1 MGKSD
6 SRTLLRVLP
15 VGDFPAN
22 AEIPAMSDDEHR
34 FVYRAMLRVRLL
46 DEKMLLMQRQ
56 GRIAFFGPSSGQ
68 EASICG
74 SGFVARKQ
82 DWLFP
87 ALREGGALLMRGF
100 PLERY
105 FGQLFGNVLDVQ
117 KGRQQPMHF
126 SSGDYKYLS
135 LSSVIATQLPQAVG
149 AAYAAKI
156 KGDDCVTFG
165 YIGDGGTSEHDF
177 HMAMNFSAVWK
188 VPCVIICQNNQWA
201 ISVPFEQQTA
211 SKGIA
216 VKASAYGMPGVAVD
230 GNDAL
235 AVIAAP
241 REAHARALRGEGP
254 TLLELVTYRR
264 GGHSSSDDPTRYRDE
279 ARTEAAARRSGRPL
293 RAAFKYVQAATVEI
307 EGVDVRMSTTTALG
321 SSAPKTTS
329 SSSTAKPLTRSRGV
343 ISRPLPLRPGGSAD
357 VEHPSPPGPVSLMA
371 MTWWHRRK
379 PPTPAML
386 RRPSRR

>member
-6 SRTLLRVLP
+6 PSTLVRCMA
-15 VGDFPAN
+15 VGGHSAN
-22 AEIPAMSDDEHR
+22 TAPPDMSESDHR

-56 GRIAFFGPSSGQ
+56 GRIAFFGPSAGQ

-74 SGFVARKQ
+74 SGFVSRPQ
-82 DWLFP
+82 DWIFP
-87 ALREGGALLMRGF
+87 ALREGGILLMRGF

-105 FGQLFGNVLDVQ
+105 FGQLFGNNLDVQ
-117 KGRQQPMHF
+117 QGRQQPMHF
-126 SSGDYKYLS
+126 SSGEYKYLS

-156 KGDDCVTFG
+156 RNEDCVCFG

-177 HMAMNFSAVWK
+177 HMAMNFGAVWK

-211 SKGIA
+211 SDGVA
-216 VKASAYGMPGVAVD
+216 VKATAYGMPGVAVD

-235 AVIAAP
+235 AVISATQAAH
-241 REAHARALRGEGP
+241 ERALRGDGP

-279 ARTEAAARRSGRPL
+279 DKVEAWLKVDPLERYRGWLETEGIWDDGQEADAVEELRGHIDEALRIAEPAPRPQPHTMFEDVYHSIPHHLESQRASVTEDGSGTAEGAFPL
-293 RAAFKYVQAATVEI
+293 
-307 EGVDVRMSTTTALG
+307 
-321 SSAPKTTS
+321 
-329 SSSTAKPLTRSRGV
+329 
-343 ISRPLPLRPGGSAD
+343 
-357 VEHPSPPGPVSLMA
+357 
-371 MTWWHRRK
+371 
-379 PPTPAML
+379 
-386 RRPSRR
+386 